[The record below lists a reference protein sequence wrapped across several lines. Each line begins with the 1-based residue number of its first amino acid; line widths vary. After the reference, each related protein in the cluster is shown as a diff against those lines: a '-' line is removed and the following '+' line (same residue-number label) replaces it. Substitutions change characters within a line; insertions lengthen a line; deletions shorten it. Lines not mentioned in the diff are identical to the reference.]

1 MSRIYKLENIKALI
15 EQGAR
20 VEEADSDGR
29 DLIMHCVLSN
39 DFDFIKTAVTHQ
51 KKMVQL
57 PPEIVAEEETEL
69 AELKKH

>member
-1 MSRIYKLENIKALI
+1 MSRLYKLENIKALI

-39 DFDFIKTAVTHQ
+39 DFDIIKIAVT
-51 KKMVQL
+51 L
-57 PPEIVAEEETEL
+57 
-69 AELKKH
+69 